1 MMSGSTQKATKNP
14 LTLRQ
19 RQDRLPGTSI
29 SVRFLLARRRGG
41 LGSIATQ
48 NAEQSCSTGSNDAR
62 SLILVR
68 VPVWIGMLLVYDTI
82 IVLSLPFWYGEAT
95 KNHEGTDRSLSS
107 DSKFKEGK
115 SGGRRLSFVQV
126 YAARA
131 KLKWFLSCCITSFY
145 HSREIITVDY
155 IHPSSLSWFQRHKK
169 TIKVHT

>member
-68 VPVWIGMLLVYDTI
+68 VPVWIGMLLVYETI
-82 IVLSLPFWYGEAT
+82 IVLSLPLISFVGHQRPTLSWRGHKKVT
-95 KNHEGTDRSLSS
+95 KHTLNRPRLHRKIFVVGFEIQSK
-107 DSKFKEGK
+107 SKFTQPGPSGTNETTVCFWSFKHQYK
-115 SGGRRLSFVQV
+115 SRYGHHDRD
-126 YAARA
+126 Y
-131 KLKWFLSCCITSFY
+131 KL
-145 HSREIITVDY
+145 
-155 IHPSSLSWFQRHKK
+155 
-169 TIKVHT
+169 